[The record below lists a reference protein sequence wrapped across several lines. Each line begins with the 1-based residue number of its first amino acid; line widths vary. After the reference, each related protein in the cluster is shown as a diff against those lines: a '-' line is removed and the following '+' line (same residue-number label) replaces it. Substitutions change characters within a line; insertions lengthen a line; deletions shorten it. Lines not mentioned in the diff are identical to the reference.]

1 MMKKKV
7 STKTKRQSHRFQ
19 LKNLKIG
26 KKYGLIQ
33 TIILLL
39 FLGATIYVSML
50 LQTLNSNMDVMR
62 DEGDRVAT
70 VTELDALIREKGE
83 KIYEYMYQ
91 PDKSIVDAFAEVDA
105 QTLELR
111 ESLIS
116 SMDTAEELE
125 LFNTISEMDDL
136 ISENFH
142 KIVDYHNEGS
152 DNNARIYADQAG
164 YYQSITVE
172 NIAKLKKIAD
182 QTQEAAI
189 QNVNEDKEEV
199 LFTLIKSFA
208 VAFIVG
214 VVLFIIMNRHITRSI
229 QQVISLSNQIAEGD
243 LRAATVTYDGKDEIG
258 QLAQSVNRLG
268 DNLRQIVSK
277 VVTVSDTVSQ
287 QSDVLS
293 HSAGGVKS
301 GTEQIASTMQ
311 ELASGSETQANHAG
325 NVSAKMNDFSLKVQ
339 GANENGRNIESSS
352 AGVLTMTTD
361 GQHMM
366 ELSVQQMDRVH
377 SIVQAS
383 VEKVRGLDVQTK
395 EISQLVAV
403 IKDIAEQTNLL
414 ALNAAIESAR
424 AGEHGKGFAVVADE
438 VRKLA
443 EQVAHSVTDIT
454 TIVNTI
460 QTESSSVTNALE
472 EGYREVTTGSDQIK
486 QTGATFEQINL
497 AVSEMVEN
505 IRTVTTNLAEMTSSS
520 EEINI
525 AVEEIASISEES
537 AAGVEETSAA
547 AQQASSAM
555 EEVSINS
562 KDLSLLAEELN
573 EAVKQFKL

>member
-1 MMKKKV
+1 MMKNKA
-7 STKTKRQSHRFQ
+7 KRQPRRFR
-19 LKNLKIG
+19 LKNMKIG
-26 KKYGLIQ
+26 RKYGLIQ

-62 DEGDRVAT
+62 DEAERVAT

-91 PDKSIVDAFAEVDA
+91 PDKSIVDTFTEVDK
-105 QTLELR
+105 QTMELR
-111 ESLIS
+111 NSLQP

-125 LFNTISEMDDL
+125 LFNTIAEMDDQ
-136 ISENFH
+136 ISTNFQ

-172 NIAKLKKIAD
+172 NIAKLKEIAD
-182 QTQEAAI
+182 QTQATAI
-189 QNVNEDKEEV
+189 QHVNEDKEEV
-199 LFTLIKSFA
+199 LYTLIISFA

-214 VVLFIIMNRHITRSI
+214 FVLFIIMNRHISRNI
-229 QQVISLSNQIAEGD
+229 QQVISISNQIAAGD
-243 LRAATVTYDGKDEIG
+243 LRAATVAYDGKDEIG

-277 VVTVSDTVSQ
+277 VATVSDTVSQ
-287 QSDVLS
+287 QSEVLS
-293 HSAGGVKS
+293 HSAGEVRT

-325 NVSAKMNDFSLKVQ
+325 SVAAKMNDFSLKVQ
-339 GANENGRNIESSS
+339 EANENGRHIESSS
-352 AGVLTMTTD
+352 TGVLTMTKD
-361 GQHMM
+361 GQQMM
-366 ELSVQQMDRVH
+366 ESSVQQMGRVH

-460 QTESSSVTNALE
+460 QAESSNVTNSLE
-472 EGYREVTTGSDQIK
+472 EGYSEVTAGSEQIK
-486 QTGATFEQINL
+486 QTGSTFEQINA
-497 AVSEMVEN
+497 AVSEMVDT
-505 IRTVTTNLAEMTSSS
+505 IRTVTTNLSDMTSSS
-520 EEINI
+520 EQINI

-537 AAGVEETSAA
+537 AAGVEQTSAS

-555 EEVSINS
+555 EEVSVNS